1 MGAFTLVCVGS
12 ASAQQEKCSS
22 IVLPNGTVLHC
33 DVQNG
38 QKVYVDDVG
47 NVYNATSTGV
57 GDFTVVNTGTLPC
70 QATLDPVNISITSTD
85 PVLGTITTTLDQTR
99 RSTSSTI
106 ISNTPGIEFPATE
119 KINFFAEATISS
131 RPGKQYRSIQEVQ
144 LGSRN
149 VNSFN
154 PHRQERFSLIR
165 KVDFEDVN
173 NPGVAAFTLTSLS
186 VTLDGTGGGGADGI
200 R

>member
-1 MGAFTLVCVGS
+1 MGTFALVCAGS

-47 NVYNATSTGV
+47 NVFNATSTGV
-57 GDFTVVNTGTLPC
+57 GDFKVINTGTLPC
-70 QATLDPVNISITSTD
+70 QAVLDPVTINITSTD
-85 PVLGTITTTLDQTR
+85 PVLGTVTTTLDPNRT
-99 RSTSSTI
+99 STSSTI
-106 ISNTPGIEFPATE
+106 TSNTPGIEFPATE

-144 LGSRN
+144 LSSRT
-149 VNSFN
+149 VSSFN
-154 PHRQERFSLIR
+154 PHRQERFSLVR

-173 NPGVAAFTLTSLS
+173 NPGVVAFTLTSLK
-186 VTLDGTGGGGADGI
+186 VILDGTGNGGGDI